1 MCWESE
7 SARVCNST
15 LQSPLSLTY
24 LPRTME
30 SSSPT
35 RSSGLW
41 MTPMCTESPSTRQV
55 NLTLWRCH
63 LWLSYCHP
71 LGLCAKMSNLIPF
84 YPCFR
89 PLKVT
94 WPPNQSTEQFS
105 SSTPELDSFSWRSFT
120 LLYGQDKN
128 VLDRSVCRSDF
139 CLHAVILSLVS
150 VLLKAVTHYWVALFL
165 CCSWLSGRLLK
176 KWLPWSD
183 RCLLK
188 SSPNRLLWP
197 GRACWILLRLETPI
211 KTVKGKLAV
220 LKLWKVQH
228 INF

>member
-24 LPRTME
+24 LLRTME

-55 NLTLWRCH
+55 NLTSCRCLLWRSCCH
-63 LWLSYCHP
+63 HLR
-71 LGLCAKMSNLIPF
+71 LCAKMSNLFTF

-89 PLKVT
+89 LLKVT
-94 WPPNQSTEQFS
+94 WPPNQSMEQFS

-120 LLYGQDKN
+120 LLYGQDKS
-128 VLDRSVCRSDF
+128 VSDRSVLCF
-139 CLHAVILSLVS
+139 VS
-150 VLLKAVTHYWVALFL
+150 VQLFFLSSVSHSIVFRFCWVALFL
-165 CCSWLSGRLLK
+165 FL
-176 KWLPWSD
+176 
-183 RCLLK
+183 
-188 SSPNRLLWP
+188 
-197 GRACWILLRLETPI
+197 
-211 KTVKGKLAV
+211 
-220 LKLWKVQH
+220 
-228 INF
+228 